1 MIDRLISRMEL
12 LLLRNAPGFS
22 ISLKSRRYHTLQK
35 DRAFLDLFDQLQRK
49 KVIIQSVSEAYNLW
63 QLCPQTA
70 RVPGDVAEV
79 GVYLGGT
86 ARLLS
91 EVKGDNRRLFLFDTF
106 GGMPAV
112 KEGVDKVHAG
122 SFSESRLPDVQAL
135 MAGQKGVHF
144 CPGFFPE
151 TTQQLPADAARFSFV
166 HLDVDIYQSTLDG
179 LRYFYPKMSPGG
191 MIVSHDYRYLQCPGV
206 RQAYTEF
213 FADKPEP
220 LIELWDTQC
229 LVVKA

>member
-1 MIDRLISRMEL
+1 MIDRWLSHLEL
-12 LLLRNAPGFS
+12 FLLRKAPSFS
-22 ISLKSRRYHTLQK
+22 ISVRSRRYHTLQT
-35 DRAFLDLFDQLQRK
+35 DTRFLELFDRLQK
-49 KVIIQSVSEAYNLW
+49 QKVIIQSVNEAYNLW

-70 RVPGDVAEV
+70 RVAGDVAEV

-91 EVKGDNRRLFLFDTF
+91 EVKGDRKLYLFDTF

-122 SFSESRLPDVQAL
+122 TFAESRLGDVQAL
-135 MAGQKGVHF
+135 MADQKQVHF
-144 CPGFFPE
+144 CPGFFPQ
-151 TTQQLPADAARFSFV
+151 TTSLLPSENERFSFV

-179 LRYFYPKMSPGG
+179 LKYFYPRLSTGG

-206 RQAYTEF
+206 RQAYKEF
-213 FADKPEP
+213 FVDKPEP
-220 LIELWDTQC
+220 IIELWDTQC
-229 LVVKA
+229 LVVKG

>member
-1 MIDRLISRMEL
+1 MEL
-12 LLLRNAPGFS
+12 FLLRRAPGFS
-22 ISLKSRRYHTLQK
+22 LSIRSRRYHTIQKDTAFLELFDRLQK
-35 DRAFLDLFDQLQRK
+35 QR
-49 KVIIQSVSEAYNLW
+49 VIIQSVNEAYNLW

-70 RVPGDVAEV
+70 KVEGDVAEV

-86 ARLLS
+86 ARILS
-91 EVKGDNRRLFLFDTF
+91 EVKGRRRLFLFDTF

-122 SFSESRLPDVQAL
+122 TFAETRLGDVQRL
-135 MAGQKGVHF
+135 MAGQERVHF
-144 CPGFFPE
+144 CAGFFPE
-151 TTQQLPADAARFSFV
+151 TTKQLPADAERFSFV

-179 LRYFYPKMSPGG
+179 LAYFYPRMASGG

-206 RQAYTEF
+206 RQAYSEF

-229 LVVKA
+229 LVVKR